1 MLKTWIH
8 SSMPLEPNLRG
19 HVELSFQKKMQTWIL
34 LEKLQNLQSYRL
46 AAAIA
51 IGEDTTILVLLSFFA
66 DQNRRDL
73 IFTSDKVGKVT
84 RRCYMKRFAEPFGE
98 A

>member
-1 MLKTWIH
+1 M
-8 SSMPLEPNLRG
+8 
-19 HVELSFQKKMQTWIL
+19 
-34 LEKLQNLQSYRL
+34 LEKLQNLQSNRL

-84 RRCYMKRFAEPFGE
+84 QRCNMRFAEPFGE